1 MASRKEMLVQQKE
14 ETQPEKNLDSN
25 LEFYMSKDELLRQAQ
40 KRRQMRKKNLYSNEK
55 SNLRRAI
62 SVDNKLLEC
71 SLKTEMDYLTRL
83 EHRVKRRNEQFINSF
98 VSRKVI
104 QDSKVDH
111 FVSQIQ
117 SNELPQL
124 ASYLEKEYPLFY
136 YGRCQHKP
144 QLIMPSAKGYQ
155 FSFGRER
162 KFEKENDNKSKVLNC
177 ENRRRS
183 SMFDF

>member
-83 EHRVKRRNEQFINSF
+83 EHRVKRRNEQFINSR
-98 VSRKVI
+98 SI
-104 QDSKVDH
+104 
-111 FVSQIQ
+111 
-117 SNELPQL
+117 
-124 ASYLEKEYPLFY
+124 SY
-136 YGRCQHKP
+136 RCRTH
-144 QLIMPSAKGYQ
+144 
-155 FSFGRER
+155 
-162 KFEKENDNKSKVLNC
+162 
-177 ENRRRS
+177 
-183 SMFDF
+183 